1 MKSFLN
7 AFERLAG
14 MEKLVAFEVF
24 FLSGCKLLK
33 NIDKRGFRFE

>member
-7 AFERLAG
+7 TLVRLAG
-14 MEKLVAFEVF
+14 IENWADFESF